1 MIPKIIHYV
10 WVGDKEK
17 PDSVYKCIESW
28 KKFCHDYEII
38 EWDNEKFKKIK
49 NTYSTQAFENKK
61 WAFVSDYIRLYA
73 LYNYG
78 GIYLDTDVEI
88 TQNID
93 KFLVHDFVSGFEK
106 WENIFSPIT
115 AFMGSERE
123 NQIIK
128 DLLGYYQTNNF
139 ITEKGFDI
147 QPNTQRITEYFIQ
160 NFGLQKPFDGTKTV
174 ELCQNCIIYPYYY
187 FCKRET
193 EKENFAIHHF
203 DGSWLDNYNRKDLLK
218 VGKFKISRLKYRK
231 GKNTNILPLTKD
243 ENLISLNII
252 GQDKYILLIKE
263 ESKIQ

>member
-1 MIPKIIHYV
+1 MLNTIPKIIHYV

-28 KKFCHDYEII
+28 KKFCPDYEII
-38 EWDNEKFKKIK
+38 EWNNEKFKKIK
-49 NTYSTQAFENKK
+49 NPYSTQAFENKK

-115 AFMGSERE
+115 AFMGSKKE

-128 DLLGYYQTNNF
+128 DFLEFYQTKDF
-139 ITEKGFDI
+139 ETENGLD
-147 QPNTQRITEYFIQ
+147 QTPNTQRITEYFIQ
-160 NFGLQKPFDGTKTV
+160 NFGLKKPFDGTKTI
-174 ELCQNCIIYPYYY
+174 EICENCFIYPYYY
-187 FCKRET
+187 FCKE
-193 EKENFAIHHF
+193 EKGKENFAIHHF
-203 DGSWLDNYNRKDLLK
+203 NGSWLDSYHRKNLFSI
-218 VGKFKISRLKYRK
+218 GKYCISRLKYRENK
-231 GKNTNILPLTKD
+231 EQNVFPLTKH
-243 ENLISLNII
+243 EKFILLTAINQN
-252 GQDKYILLIKE
+252 KYIALIK
-263 ESKIQ
+263 S